1 MPTSPPEFSSLNVG
15 PINFSARRPAII
27 VPVVATTIQAS
38 LDAIQDIL
46 LSPHDNQ
53 IEVIEWRID
62 HVLDSS
68 DLEALVAAIQNLT
81 TELSSQRL
89 LVTLRT
95 SREGGEQELSD
106 DAYLHII
113 SSLAPALTGH
123 LIDIEYARSTA
134 AEAIYCAQ
142 ASEVVVIGSYHDFK
156 ETPSAVQISA
166 HLRAIVHAGADIAKV
181 AVTPN
186 SPEDV
191 LVALSAGYRP
201 HKNCRGQRWS
211 SRWEHLE
218 QHLGY
223 PPAYLGPAPR
233 SLPWAKHL
241 RLDSCH
247 LQPWQKHAQRWSS
260 LPEPAPPGMLTSTR
274 PCEIHTNS
282 QRAVVPK

>member
-46 LSPHDNQ
+46 QSPHANQ

-142 ASEVVVIGSYHDFK
+142 ANEVVVIGSYHDFK

-191 LVALSAGYRP
+191 LVALSAGLQAAQKLRRP
-201 HKNCRGQRWS
+201 TMVISMGTLGAASRLSAGIFGSCATFATLGEASAPGQ
-211 SRWEHLE
+211 LP
-218 QHLGY
+218 L
-223 PPAYLGPAPR
+223 ATVAAAR
-233 SLPWAKHL
+233 SA
-241 RLDSCH
+241 
-247 LQPWQKHAQRWSS
+247 
-260 LPEPAPPGMLTSTR
+260 M
-274 PCEIHTNS
+274 
-282 QRAVVPK
+282 V